1 MEDYEEIKLEKYRE
15 VICFSF
21 LFLVFLSGELIITK
35 EVFGF
40 VKINQQKVKY
50 RYREFEEFNYSF
62 FWTPFK
68 YKWIKI

>member
-21 LFLVFLSGELIITK
+21 LLLVFLSGELIITK